1 MIRAVEVREP
11 VVAAPV
17 AHFDVPPQRSPAA
30 PATGAA
36 PVPGRPPAR
45 SRVVPTLGWVVAAVT
60 VAAVAG
66 SAALDLATPAAAR
79 DAVDSGTGWEIGL
92 SGLLLAVPGA
102 LLLSR
107 APRNAVS
114 WVVAGAGLFWA
125 LDGLASSWLT
135 YAVQSDPAL
144 PGASLSFWFVQRFG
158 AWLLLGL
165 PLLLLLY
172 PDGRLPAGR
181 WRTVSVV
188 ALGCTVLL
196 PVLVVTTPAE
206 VLDRRAGQ
214 QLPEAFSGLELDPTS
229 IPLPESVVLPLLHL
243 AFPLSAV
250 GILLPLAVVVHR
262 LRAASGDDR
271 RRMRWLLW
279 AGVVDALVMMGALLF
294 PSSRV
299 SIDLAVAIGLTGLA
313 VTVGILRPRAVDIDR
328 LLDGTLVYGGLAAGV
343 VVLDLLV
350 LGMTGVLLD
359 DTFDE
364 RNALLV
370 TLLVVAVGYLPL
382 RAALW
387 RLVRRWVLG
396 EREDPYRVV
405 SGLAERL
412 ERSDDAD
419 AQLMAVAAAVSEAF
433 RSPYVG
439 VEVASDDGG
448 RLLAEHGRRPADVQ
462 ALPITYRGTDIGR
475 LLLPRRGVRAQLL
488 TRDERLL
495 ADVVRQAAAAARASS
510 LAAQLQASREQLVAA
525 REEERRRLRRD
536 LHDGL
541 GPSLGAVVLRIDTAR
556 NLAADRPEEADQVL
570 RRARDDVAAALAD
583 VRRLVHDLRPPALDD
598 LGLTGAV
605 RQQAERILPPH
616 VDVGVTADDDRD
628 LPAAVEVAAYRIASE
643 ALANVARHAH
653 ASRVAVTLRR
663 DAGALV
669 VTVSDDGA
677 GIPADAPAGVGLV
690 SLRERAAELGGSCTV
705 ECPADGGTVV
715 RAVLPA
721 GGG

>member
-1 MIRAVEVREP
+1 V
-11 VVAAPV
+11 
-17 AHFDVPPQRSPAA
+17 
-30 PATGAA
+30 
-36 PVPGRPPAR
+36 
-45 SRVVPTLGWVVAAVT
+45 LGWATAAAT
-60 VAAVAG
+60 LAAVAG
-66 SAALDLATPAAAR
+66 SAALDLATPHAAR
-79 DAVDSGTGWEIGL
+79 EAVDSGTGWEIGL

-114 WVVAGAGLFWA
+114 WVVAGAALFWA

-135 YAVQSDPAL
+135 YAVQHDPAL
-144 PGASLSFWFVQRFG
+144 PGASLAFWFVQRFG
-158 AWLLLGL
+158 AFLLLGL

-172 PDGRLPAGR
+172 PDGRLPSGR
-181 WRTVSVV
+181 WRTVSLV
-188 ALGCTVLL
+188 ALGCTALL
-196 PVLVVTTPAE
+196 PVLVVTTPAD
-206 VLDRRAGQ
+206 VLDRRAGTQ
-214 QLPEAFSGLELDPTS
+214 MPEAFRGLHLDPTS
-229 IPLPESVVLPLLHL
+229 VPLPESVVLPLLHL

-262 LRAASGDDR
+262 LRAASGEDR

-279 AGVVDALVMMGALLF
+279 AGVVDALVMLGALLF
-294 PSSRV
+294 PSSRI
-299 SIDLAVAIGLTGLA
+299 SLDLALALGLTGLA
-313 VTVGILRPRAVDIDR
+313 VTLGILRPRAVDIDR
-328 LLDGTLVYGGLAAGV
+328 LLGGTLVYGGLAAGV

-350 LGMTGVLLD
+350 LGSAGVLLGGRA
-359 DTFDE
+359 DE
-364 RNALLV
+364 RHALLL
-370 TLLVVAVGYLPL
+370 TLLVVAVGYVPL

-387 RLVRRWVLG
+387 RVVRRWVLG

-412 ERSDDAD
+412 ERSDGAD
-419 AQLMAVAAAVSEAF
+419 EQLMAVAAAVAEAF

-439 VEVASDDGG
+439 VEVTSVDGE
-448 RLLAEHGRRPADVQ
+448 RVLAEHGERPAAVR
-462 ALPITYRGTDIGR
+462 ALPVAYRGEPVGR
-475 LLLPRRGVRAQLL
+475 LLLPRHGVRALLL

-495 ADVVRQAAAAARASS
+495 ADVVRQAAAAARAGS
-510 LAAQLQASREQLVAA
+510 LAAQLQAGREQLVAA

-556 NLAADRPEEADQVL
+556 NLAADRPEEADRLL

-598 LGLTGAV
+598 LGLAGAV
-605 RQQAERILPPH
+605 RQQAERVLPPA
-616 VDVGVTADDDRD
+616 VAATVTADDLGD

-643 ALANVARHAH
+643 ALANVARHAR
-653 ASRVAVTLRR
+653 AARVEVTLRR
-663 DAGALV
+663 DGGALV
-669 VTVSDDGA
+669 VGVADDGR

-705 ECPADGGTVV
+705 ECPPDGGTVV

-721 GGG
+721 GGAGHG

>member
-1 MIRAVEVREP
+1 MEVREP
-11 VVAAPV
+11 VVAAP
-17 AHFDVPPQRSPAA
+17 AADSADAPPERPPAAPAAGSPAA
-30 PATGAA
+30 PGRGS
-36 PVPGRPPAR
+36 PVRG
-45 SRVVPTLGWVVAAVT
+45 RVVPALGWIVAAASI
-60 VAAVAG
+60 AAVAG
-66 SAALDLATPAAAR
+66 SAALDLATPPEAR
-79 DAVDSGTGWEIGL
+79 AAVDSGTGWEIGL

-114 WVVAGAGLFWA
+114 WVVAGAALFWA

-135 YAVQSDPAL
+135 YAVQSDPPL
-144 PGASLSFWFVQRFG
+144 PGASFSFWFVQRFG
-158 AWLLLGL
+158 AFLLFGL

-172 PDGRLPAGR
+172 PDGRLPGGR
-181 WRTVSVV
+181 WRTVSWV
-188 ALGCTVLL
+188 AIGCTALL
-196 PVLVVTTPAE
+196 PVLVVTTPAA
-206 VLDRRAGQ
+206 VLDERAGT
-214 QLPEAFSGLELDPTS
+214 QLPEVFSGLAVDPTS
-229 IPLPESVVLPLLHL
+229 LPLPEAVVLPLLHL

-262 LRAASGDDR
+262 LRAATGEDR

-279 AGVVDALVMMGALLF
+279 AGVVDALVMVVALAF
-294 PSSRV
+294 PSTTV
-299 SIDLAVAIGLTGLA
+299 SIDLAVAVGLTGLA
-313 VTVGILRPRAVDIDR
+313 VTLGILRPGAVDIDR
-328 LLDGTLVYGGLAAGV
+328 LLGGTLVYGGLAAGV

-350 LGMTGVLLD
+350 LGTAGMLLGD
-359 DTFDE
+359 RFDE

-370 TLLVVAVGYLPL
+370 TLLVVAVGYVPL

-387 RLVRRWVLG
+387 RIVRRWALG

-412 ERSDDAD
+412 ERSDGPDQ
-419 AQLMAVAAAVSEAF
+419 QLMAVAAAVAEAF

-439 VEVASDDGG
+439 VEVTSAGG
-448 RLLAEHGRRPADVQ
+448 ERLLAEHGRRPGAVQ
-462 ALPITYRGTDIGR
+462 SLPIAYRGEDIGR
-475 LLLPRRGVRAQLL
+475 LLLPRHGVRAQLL
-488 TRDERLL
+488 SRDERLL

-556 NLAADRPEEADQVL
+556 NLAAGRPEDADRLL
-570 RRARDDVAAALAD
+570 RQARDDVAAALAD

-598 LGLTGAV
+598 LGLAGAV
-605 RQQAERILPPH
+605 RQQAERVLPPQ
-616 VDVGVTADDDRD
+616 VTVTLTGDGAGAH

-643 ALANVARHAH
+643 ALANVARHAR
-653 ASRVAVTLRR
+653 ASRVEVALER

-669 VTVSDDGA
+669 VCVTDDGA
-677 GIPADAPAGVGLV
+677 GIPQDAPAGVGLV

>member
-1 MIRAVEVREP
+1 M
-11 VVAAPV
+11 
-17 AHFDVPPQRSPAA
+17 
-30 PATGAA
+30 
-36 PVPGRPPAR
+36 
-45 SRVVPTLGWVVAAVT
+45 LGWTTAAVT
-60 VAAVAG
+60 LAAVAG
-66 SAALDLATPAAAR
+66 SAALDLATPHAAR
-79 DAVDSGTGWEIGL
+79 EAVDSGAGWEIGL

-102 LLLSR
+102 LLVSR

-114 WVVAGAGLFWA
+114 WVVAAAALFWA

-144 PGASLSFWFVQRFG
+144 PGASLAFWFVQRFG

-181 WRTVSVV
+181 WRAVALL
-188 ALGCTVLL
+188 ALGCTALL
-196 PVLVVTTPAE
+196 PVLVVTTPAD
-206 VLDRRAGQ
+206 VLDRRAGTEM
-214 QLPEAFSGLELDPTS
+214 PEAFLGLHLDPTS
-229 IPLPESVVLPLLHL
+229 VPLPEAVVLPLLHL
-243 AFPLSAV
+243 AFPLGAV

-262 LRAASGDDR
+262 LRAATGEDR

-279 AGVVDALVMMGALLF
+279 AGVVDAMVMLGALLF
-294 PSSRV
+294 PSTRISV
-299 SIDLAVAIGLTGLA
+299 DLAVAVGLTGLA
-313 VTVGILRPRAVDIDR
+313 VTVGLLRPRAVDIDR
-328 LLDGTLVYGGLAAGV
+328 LLGGTLVYGGLAAGV

-350 LGMTGVLLD
+350 LGSAGVLVGD
-359 DTFDE
+359 RGRRD
-364 RNALLV
+364 AVLL
-370 TLLVVAVGYLPL
+370 TLLLLAVGYVPL

-419 AQLMAVAAAVSEAF
+419 QQLMAVAAAVAEAF

-439 VEVASDDGG
+439 VEVSSADGE
-448 RLLAEHGRRPADVQ
+448 RVLAEHGERPAAVR
-462 ALPITYRGTDIGR
+462 ALPIAYRGEPVGR
-475 LLLPRRGVRAQLL
+475 LLLPRHGVRASLL

-495 ADVVRQAAAAARASS
+495 ADVVRQAAAAARAGS
-510 LAAQLQASREQLVAA
+510 LAAQLQAGREQLVAA

-541 GPSLGAVVLRIDTAR
+541 GPTLGAVVLRIDTAR
-556 NLAADRPEEADQVL
+556 NLAADRPEEADAVL
-570 RRARDDVAAALAD
+570 RRVRDDVAAALAD

-605 RQQAERILPPH
+605 RQQAEGVLPPA
-616 VDVGVTADDDRD
+616 VAVTVTASGTAQ

-643 ALANVARHAH
+643 ALANAGRHAG
-653 ASRVAVTLRR
+653 ASRVAVTLERA
-663 DAGALV
+663 DGALV
-669 VTVSDDGA
+669 VSVVDDGI
-677 GIPADAPAGVGLV
+677 GIPPDAPAGVGLV

-705 ECPADGGTVV
+705 ECPPDGGTVV
-715 RAVLPA
+715 RAVLPV
-721 GGG
+721 GGDGDRHG

>member
-1 MIRAVEVREP
+1 MEVRTP
-11 VVAAPV
+11 ADDAPPV
-17 AHFDVPPQRSPAA
+17 APP
-30 PATGAA
+30 
-36 PVPGRPPAR
+36 PPSDAGPEPR
-45 SRVVPTLGWVVAAVT
+45 FAVLGWTTAAVT
-60 VAAVAG
+60 LAAVAG
-66 SAALDLATPAAAR
+66 SAALDLATPHAAR
-79 DAVDSGTGWEIGL
+79 EAVDSGAGWEIGL

-102 LLLSR
+102 LLVSR

-114 WVVAGAGLFWA
+114 WVVAAAALFWA

-144 PGASLSFWFVQRFG
+144 PGASLAFWFVQRFG

-181 WRTVSVV
+181 WRAVALL
-188 ALGCTVLL
+188 ALGCTALL
-196 PVLVVTTPAE
+196 PVLVVTTPAD
-206 VLDRRAGQ
+206 VLDRRAGTEM
-214 QLPEAFSGLELDPTS
+214 PEAFLGLHLDPTS
-229 IPLPESVVLPLLHL
+229 VPLPEAVVLPLLHL
-243 AFPLSAV
+243 AFPLGAV

-262 LRAASGDDR
+262 LRAATGEDR

-279 AGVVDALVMMGALLF
+279 AGVVDAMVMLGALLF
-294 PSSRV
+294 PSTRISV
-299 SIDLAVAIGLTGLA
+299 DLAVAVGLTGLA
-313 VTVGILRPRAVDIDR
+313 VTVGLLRPRAVDIDR
-328 LLDGTLVYGGLAAGV
+328 LLGGTLVYGGLAAGV

-350 LGMTGVLLD
+350 LGSAGVLVGD
-359 DTFDE
+359 RGRRD
-364 RNALLV
+364 AVLL
-370 TLLVVAVGYLPL
+370 TLLLLAVGYVPL

-419 AQLMAVAAAVSEAF
+419 QQLMAVAAAVAEAF

-439 VEVASDDGG
+439 VEVSSADGE
-448 RLLAEHGRRPADVQ
+448 RVLAEHGERPAAVR
-462 ALPITYRGTDIGR
+462 ALPIAYRGEPVGR
-475 LLLPRRGVRAQLL
+475 LLLPRHGVRASLL

-495 ADVVRQAAAAARASS
+495 ADVVRQAAAAARAGS
-510 LAAQLQASREQLVAA
+510 LAAQLQAGREQLVAA

-541 GPSLGAVVLRIDTAR
+541 GPTLGAVVLRIDTAR
-556 NLAADRPEEADQVL
+556 NLAADRPEEADAVL
-570 RRARDDVAAALAD
+570 RRVRDDVAAALAD

-605 RQQAERILPPH
+605 RQQAEGVLPPA
-616 VDVGVTADDDRD
+616 VAVTVTASGTAQ

-643 ALANVARHAH
+643 ALANAGRHAG
-653 ASRVAVTLRR
+653 ASRVAVTLERA
-663 DAGALV
+663 DGALV
-669 VTVSDDGA
+669 VSVVDDGI
-677 GIPADAPAGVGLV
+677 GIPPDAPAGVGLV

-705 ECPADGGTVV
+705 ECPPDGGTVV
-715 RAVLPA
+715 RAVLPV
-721 GGG
+721 GGDGDRHG

>member
-1 MIRAVEVREP
+1 MEVRERTD
-11 VVAAPV
+11 VAVPGAP
-17 AHFDVPPQRSPAA
+17 S
-30 PATGAA
+30 
-36 PVPGRPPAR
+36 PGRPR
-45 SRVVPTLGWVVAAVT
+45 HDRLVPVLGWVSMAVTLGAVAA
-60 VAAVAG
+60 
-66 SAALDLATPAAAR
+66 SAALDLATPASAR
-79 DAVDSGTGWEIGL
+79 EAVDSGTGWEIGL

-125 LDGLASSWLT
+125 LDGLSSSWLT
-135 YAVQSDPAL
+135 YAVQSDPPL
-144 PGASLSFWFVQRFG
+144 PGASLAFWFVQRLG
-158 AWLLLGL
+158 ACLLFGL

-172 PDGRLPAGR
+172 PDGRLPRGR
-181 WRTVSVV
+181 WRTVSWL
-188 ALGCTVLL
+188 ALGCTALL
-196 PVLVVTTPAE
+196 PVLVLTTPAD

-214 QLPEAFSGLELDPTS
+214 ELPEAFAGLVLDPTS
-229 IPLPESVVLPLLHL
+229 LPLPEGAVLPLLRV
-243 AFPLSAV
+243 AFPLVALGV
-250 GILLPLAVVVHR
+250 LLPLGVVVHR
-262 LRAASGDDR
+262 LRAASGEDR
-271 RRMRWLLW
+271 RQMRWLLW
-279 AGVVDALVMMGALLF
+279 AGVVDALVMLGALLF
-294 PSSRV
+294 PSSRISV
-299 SIDLAVAIGLTGLA
+299 DLALAIGLTGLA
-313 VTVGILRPRAVDIDR
+313 VTLGILRPRAVDIDR
-328 LLDGTLVYGGLAAGV
+328 LLGGTLVYGGLAAGV

-350 LGMTGVLLD
+350 LGAAGVLLD
-359 DTFDE
+359 GRFDE

-370 TLLVVAVGYLPL
+370 TLLVVAVAYVPV

-387 RLVRRWVLG
+387 RVVRRWALG

-412 ERSDDAD
+412 ERTDGAD
-419 AQLMAVAAAVSEAF
+419 EQLVAVAAAVAEAF

-439 VEVASDDGG
+439 VEVDSVGG
-448 RLLAEHGRRPADVQ
+448 QQLVAAHGRRPAAVQ
-462 ALPITYRGTDIGR
+462 SLPIAYRGEEVGR
-475 LLLPRRGVRAQLL
+475 LLLPRDGVRAQLV

-510 LAAQLQASREQLVAA
+510 QAAQLQDSREQLVAA

-556 NLAADRPEEADQVL
+556 NLAGAGRAEESDRVL
-570 RRARDDVAAALAD
+570 RQARDDVAAALAD

-598 LGLTGAV
+598 LGLAGAV
-605 RQQAERILPPH
+605 RQQAERVLPPS
-616 VDVGVTADDDRD
+616 VEAAVTAVDDGD

-643 ALANVARHAH
+643 ALANVARHAG
-653 ASRVAVTLRR
+653 ASRVDVRLERQ
-663 DAGALV
+663 DGALV
-669 VTVSDDGA
+669 VTVADDGV
-677 GIPADAPAGVGLV
+677 GIPPGAPAGVGLV

-721 GGG
+721 SAGSGDG